1 MDNRKSKYE
10 TFLYNAIVL
19 LAEETCLTGNEILT
33 EIGMTNADF
42 YNLTGMEIREF
53 IYKHDAQDQGK
64 EEDSNEQCDICNE
77 QGYTGRDA
85 VGKSLVYDNG

>member
-1 MDNRKSKYE
+1 MDKRKSKYG

-19 LAEETCLTGNEILT
+19 LAEETYLTGDEILT

-42 YNLTGMEIREF
+42 YDLTGMEIREF
-53 IYKHDAQDQGK
+53 IYKQDQGK
-64 EEDSNEQCDICNE
+64 EEDNNEQCDICDE

-85 VGKSLVYDNG
+85 VGQSLVYDNG